1 MDSHLGYIVTVCHL
15 STLPMRTK
23 GSPVNLPILNK
34 IPVKSLYSPCTD
46 LVVYGSMGSIGSTT
60 GINLN
65 NFVRNITP
73 FPQAIVSQLV
83 GHMLGDGALTMSW
96 SSVTPSFVFTQTLKR
111 FGYI

>member
-1 MDSHLGYIVTVCHL
+1 MDSHLGYSFTVCHL

-23 GSPVNLPILNK
+23 GSPVKLPILNK

-65 NFVRNITP
+65 NYVRNITS
-73 FPQAIVSQLV
+73 FPQAIISQLV
-83 GHMLGDGALTMSW
+83 GHMLGDGALTMS
-96 SSVTPSFVFTQTLKR
+96 
-111 FGYI
+111 